1 MRRKMVSSDLV
12 ECVISLGPNLF
23 YNSSMVSCLLVTNSN
38 KSVDRK
44 GKVLFIQAVDEV
56 RKEKT
61 MSFLDDLHIDKI
73 HSTYVNYEEIHQF
86 SAILENDVIAN
97 DKNSRLSVQLYV
109 KRDSVVEDNFSE
121 NLQAWEESSE
131 ALKGSME
138 TLFNNINSGK
148 QYD

>member
-1 MRRKMVSSDLV
+1 
-12 ECVISLGPNLF
+12 
-23 YNSSMVSCLLVTNSN
+23 
-38 KSVDRK
+38 
-44 GKVLFIQAVDEV
+44 
-56 RKEKT
+56 
-61 MSFLDDLHIDKI
+61 
-73 HSTYVNYEEIHQF
+73 
-86 SAILENDVIAN
+86 
-97 DKNSRLSVQLYV
+97 LYV